1 MAQPYTIKSGD
12 PRNDVSPAAPKGFSK
27 FNLSHRFLQTHRF
40 GEITPHESFET
51 IKGAK
56 DSVRLMN
63 DTSSYSLK
71 APLKTEMFQKRSN
84 FFVPLQAIIR
94 NNWELLVAQ
103 PNDGDDVPQEV
114 DGVVQP
120 DVLNTFFQNL
130 VNSLRNTFI
139 SSVPSEPLFRIFL
152 TNYLKNLLIS
162 EMFFSQGSLCKQL
175 YYDFSHCVKA
185 YDGDHNDPSLALIP
199 NSVSFDRFLEKVFS
213 ALAPVS
219 DSNLGFYIY
228 RVRWFDED
236 GNVTDTYDVVSDE
249 YLNDNTANIVEGSG
263 FFQRISFRHFLD
275 LARQNLNFS
284 IIYFNSSF
292 GNASSQDVF
301 FEEIESGLYHLDDSI
316 SEFLFGNF
324 LSSYEVEGEES
335 SYNIILPNLTFYKTL
350 VKPVNFDKLSAYQ
363 IIAAHFFSLDHVDYI
378 YSAELYRQLI
388 QYYVDQLVTDDADK
402 TFSWNG
408 LKLHYDALSGEMM
421 KKCIFTSAFISS
433 PVVTSYVFSYEF
445 CYLTALFSFRHSLR
459 YLDYFT
465 GGRTRPLSVGSS
477 TDPRAN
483 INVAVNNN
491 AVNGVEMILAQNA
504 ARYLNFAQRVG
515 KKISQWLDKMFPGGV
530 PKPDMHDP
538 QWLSSTGDAL
548 NPEQTQNTGAGQLEE
563 AQSITARF
571 KNDSNRYMFTIQPD
585 RPGYIICVTYY
596 DVPRA
601 YAYATAKENMHA
613 DRYDRFNPF
622 FQYNGSQEVSK
633 QELGLAGDTPF
644 SYQGRYEEYKQNYDV
659 VSGGFVE
666 NLPGFAFI
674 ADVQSGLPMQQNL
687 NPTYVRSW
695 NCELDPFYLALTGYG
710 LAAYFHF
717 IVKNV
722 NIIEC
727 VRPMEYAPQ
736 LM

>member
-1 MAQPYTIKSGD
+1 MAQPTTIKSGD
-12 PRNDVSPAAPKGFSK
+12 PRNDIVPNAPKGYST
-27 FNLSHRFLQTHRF
+27 FNLSHRFLQTQRF

-51 IKGAK
+51 MKGAK
-56 DSVRLMN
+56 ENMRLMN

-84 FFVPLQAIIR
+84 FFVPLQAMIR

-103 PNDGDDVPQEV
+103 PNNGDDVPDNV
-114 DGVVQP
+114 DGVVTAAQ
-120 DVLNTFFQNL
+120 LNTFFGKL
-130 VNSLRNTFI
+130 VSRLSNIVVDDDELSD
-139 SSVPSEPLFRIFL
+139 SAFL
-152 TNYLKNLLIS
+152 MNYFKILLTS
-162 EMFFSQGSLCKQL
+162 EMFFSQGSLLKQL
-175 YYDFSHCVKA
+175 YYDFSHCVCA
-185 YDGDHNDPSLALIP
+185 YERTSALDADV
-199 NSVSFDRFLEKVFS
+199 STFKTRSFDAFSEKVLS

-219 DSNLGFYIY
+219 QSNTGIHSFEVYW
-228 RVRWFDED
+228 VDED
-236 GNVTDTYDVVSDE
+236 GNITDQYLVVPDE
-249 YLNDNTANIVEGSG
+249 SLIENPTFEPSGS
-263 FFQRISFRHFLD
+263 QSISYRHFLD
-275 LARQNLNFS
+275 LARQNLNFYIDGLTYS
-284 IIYFNSSF
+284 WNDF
-292 GNASSQDVF
+292 VR
-301 FEEIESGLYHLDDSI
+301 EIEGDDQSVYSLNPDVAEYI
-316 SEFLFGNF
+316 FGRYLVNSDFGIPGTFKVNF
-324 LSSYEVEGEES
+324 QLIRS
-335 SYNIILPNLTFYKTL
+335 L
-350 VKPVNFDKLSAYQ
+350 VKPINFDKVSAYQ
-363 IIAAHFFSLDHVDYI
+363 IVAAHFFSLDHVDYI

-388 QYYVDQLVTDDADK
+388 QYYVDKILTSDSSK
-402 TFSWNG
+402 TFEWNG
-408 LKLHYDALSGEMM
+408 LKLHYDALSGAMM
-421 KKCIFTSAFISS
+421 NSCIFARWNASLSS
-433 PVVTSYVFSYEF
+433 DQDFTFTN
-445 CYLTALFSFRHSLR
+445 CLLTALFSFRHSLR

-483 INVAVNNN
+483 INVAVNDG
-491 AVNGVEMILAQNA
+491 AVNGVEMIIAQNA

-548 NPEQTQNTGAGQLEE
+548 NPEQTQNTGAAQATE

-596 DVPRA
+596 DVPRS
-601 YAYATAKENMHA
+601 YAFATARENMHA

-622 FQYNGSQEVSK
+622 FQYNGSQDVSK
-633 QELGLAGDTPF
+633 QELGIGGDTPF

-659 VSGGFVE
+659 CAGGFVE
-666 NLPGFAFI
+666 NLPGFAFV
-674 ADVQSGLPMQQNL
+674 ADLQSGLPMQENL

-722 NIIEC
+722 NIIKS

>member
-1 MAQPYTIKSGD
+1 MAQPTTIKSGD
-12 PRNDVSPAAPKGFSK
+12 PRNDVTPSAPKGYST

-40 GEITPHESFET
+40 GEITPHCSFET

-56 DSVRLMN
+56 DSIRLMN

-103 PNDGDDVPQEV
+103 PNSGDDVLPDV
-114 DGVVQP
+114 DGVVSKDRLNSFFSALVSSLIPNP
-120 DVLNTFFQNL
+120 DGESL
-130 VNSLRNTFI
+130 VETPIYSFI
-139 SSVPSEPLFRIFL
+139 D
-152 TNYLKNLLIS
+152 NYLHNLLVA

-175 YYDFSHCVKA
+175 LIDFSHCVHADEKSA
-185 YDGDHNDPSLALIP
+185 FGIKKR
-199 NSVSFDRFLEKVFS
+199 SFDAFLEQVLSK
-213 ALAPVS
+213 LAPVS
-219 DSNLGFYIY
+219 SSLTGIYFY

-236 GNVTDTYDVVSDE
+236 GSTTALYEVVADENLSENPTYV
-249 YLNDNTANIVEGSG
+249 IPGSG
-263 FFQRISFRHFLD
+263 VYQQINFRHFLD
-275 LARQNLNFS
+275 LARQDLNFHIQYMEYDPS
-284 IIYFNSSF
+284 FVAVDGGDEEEEEESKSLRADSS
-292 GNASSQDVF
+292 S
-301 FEEIESGLYHLDDSI
+301 YI
-316 SEFLFGNF
+316 SDTLISYLFGNF
-324 LSSYEVEGEES
+324 NFSDSDGVVSYVRLSFD
-335 SYNIILPNLTFYKTL
+335 IPLTED
-350 VKPVNFDKLSAYQ
+350 VNFDKLSAYQ
-363 IIAAHFFSLDHVDYI
+363 IVCAHFFSLDHVDYI

-388 QYYVDQLVTDDADK
+388 QYYVDKIVT
-402 TFSWNG
+402 TLSNQRFTWNG
-408 LKLHYDALSGEMM
+408 LELHYDALSGYMIDRA
-421 KKCIFTSAFISS
+421 CFRSTYISDLS
-433 PVVTSYVFSYEF
+433 TDRSYPSFSFYYA
-445 CYLTALFSFRHSLR
+445 YLTALFSFRHSLR

-465 GGRTRPLSVGSS
+465 GGRTQPLSVGSN

-483 INVAVNNN
+483 VNVAVNNG

-515 KKISQWLDKMFPGGV
+515 KKISQWLDKMFPGGT

-538 QWLSSTGDAL
+538 QWLASTGDAL
-548 NPEQTQNTGAGQLEE
+548 NPEQTQNTGEGQLTE
-563 AQSITARF
+563 ANSITARF

-601 YAYATAKENMHA
+601 YAYATDRENLHK

-622 FQYNGSQEVSK
+622 LQYNGSQAVYK
-633 QELGLAGDTPF
+633 QELGISGDTPF
-644 SYQGRYEEYKQNYDV
+644 SYQGRYEEYKQKYDIV
-659 VSGGFVE
+659 AGGFVE

-674 ADVQSGLPMQQNL
+674 ADLQSGLPMQQNL

-695 NCELDPFYLALTGYG
+695 NTELDPFYLALTGYG
-710 LAAYFHF
+710 LAGYFHF

-722 NIIEC
+722 NIINC